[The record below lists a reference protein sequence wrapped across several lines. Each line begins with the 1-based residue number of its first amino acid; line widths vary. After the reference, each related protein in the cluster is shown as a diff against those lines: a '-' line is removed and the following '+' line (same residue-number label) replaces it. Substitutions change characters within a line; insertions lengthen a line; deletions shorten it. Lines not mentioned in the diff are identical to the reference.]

1 MYSWFGFF
9 SLTSICDTFLVGEA
23 VIIITAGQSPTVRTY
38 DRSSIPLVVSGSGL
52 LQVLLLRTFL
62 CVYAF
67 LFVYNQE

>member
-1 MYSWFGFF
+1 MDSLFGFF

-23 VIIITAGQSPTVRTY
+23 VLIIIAGQSPTVRTH
-38 DRSSIPLVVSGSGL
+38 DRSGIPLVVSGSGL
-52 LQVLLLRTFL
+52 LQVVLLRTFL